1 MNTAARRAS
10 VAIVD
15 DDPSIR
21 RGLRRLC
28 ELSGFVATVY
38 ASGPEFLAAFEHD
51 RSIAECLI
59 LDTHMPGMSG
69 NELQRHLLANGVTV
83 PIVVVTADDTSDAH
97 AHYAPGIVA
106 YLQKPVAADDL
117 LAAINMAL
125 AATSGCRDAIPTP
138 GSSHGP

>member
-1 MNTAARRAS
+1 MSAAARRVS

-21 RGLRRLC
+21 RSLRRLC
-28 ELSGFVATVY
+28 EFSGFMARVY

-59 LDTHMPGMSG
+59 LDTHMPEMSG
-69 NELQRHLLANGVTV
+69 NELQRHLLANGMNV

-97 AHYAPGIVA
+97 AHYAAGIVA
-106 YLQKPVAADDL
+106 YLQKPVAAEDL
-117 LAAINMAL
+117 LAAINTAL
-125 AATSGCRDAIPTP
+125 GTSGC
-138 GSSHGP
+138 